1 MGYGRTSGVIRQ
13 IIRVFQDGTLAGLS
27 DREVLVRFVDDRDE
41 AAFEALLS
49 RHGPMVLN
57 VCRQVLRDPD
67 DVEDAFQ
74 ATFLALACKASSLW
88 IGESL
93 GPWLYRVASRVA
105 ARARA
110 DRRRRGDREKCG
122 GPSPELLSEPDRR
135 DPPDGDDIPRI
146 VHEELGRLP
155 ERLRAPVVL
164 CHLEGMTHE
173 QAAGQLGC
181 PVGTIRSRL
190 ARARALLH
198 GRFARR
204 GIVTSAGALGT
215 ILATDAS
222 ASALP
227 MHLQSSLVRIAT
239 RLAAGTA
246 STQGGWGPSARVV
259 ALLEGVLNVWRV
271 KKLVGFAA
279 AMAMVGAIAM
289 IGGPSILPASGQTHE
304 GAGPRPVSQ
313 PPHPALQG
321 GGEAHPEWIVKTYYV
336 GDLLLSPGPDNRP
349 PGDGG
354 DEGSRR
360 WVDMTP
366 LVDLITST
374 AAKGTWIVN
383 DGNGEEIRTGG
394 VGIELAPAS
403 DRSARVGRITPFFLS
418 ISLIIR
424 HTAEGHE
431 EVADLLRK
439 LRRLVNP
446 PGTIEEEERLTSS
459 SDTKPSPLAGYVT
472 RPDFVSRPAATP
484 KKGKAAGA
492 ASPDR
497 NARIRRLLDDLRQEV
512 EKLPGS
518 GD

>member
-1 MGYGRTSGVIRQ
+1 MVYGRTSGVIRQ
-13 IIRVFQDGTLAGLS
+13 IVRVFQDGTLAGLS
-27 DREVLVRFVDDRDE
+27 DREILGRFVDDRDE

-74 ATFLALACKASSLW
+74 GTFLALACKANSLW

-122 GPSPELLSEPDRR
+122 GPSPDFLSEPDCR
-135 DPPDGDDIPRI
+135 DSPDGDDIPRI

-181 PVGTIRSRL
+181 PIGTIRSRL

-198 GRFARR
+198 RRFARR
-204 GIVTSAGALGT
+204 GIVTSAGAFGT

-222 ASALP
+222 ASAVP
-227 MHLQSSLVRIAT
+227 QHLLSSLSRIAS
-239 RLAAGTA
+239 RLAAGTVP
-246 STQGGWGPSARVV
+246 TWVGWGPSARVV

-271 KKLVGFAA
+271 KKLVGFLTALA
-279 AMAMVGAIAM
+279 VVGTIAM
-289 IGGPSILPASGQTHE
+289 IGGSSIFPASGQTQE
-304 GAGPRPVSQ
+304 DAGLRPVSERV
-313 PPHPALQG
+313 HPSLTG
-321 GGEAHPEWIVKTYYV
+321 GGEANPELIVKTYYV
-336 GDLLLSPGPDNRP
+336 GDLLLSSRPHNRQPGE
-349 PGDGG
+349 GG

-374 AAKGTWIVN
+374 AAKGTWTVHDANGAEILTRG
-383 DGNGEEIRTGG
+383 DGIGRT
-394 VGIELAPAS
+394 PAS
-403 DRSARVGRITPFFLS
+403 GRSARVGHITPFFLS

-424 HTAEGHE
+424 QTAEGHD

-439 LRRLVNP
+439 LRRIVEP
-446 PGTIEEEERLTSS
+446 PGMIEEEERLTSS
-459 SDTKPSPLAGYVT
+459 GGTKPSPLAGYVT
-472 RPDFVSRPAATP
+472 RPHFVSRPAATP
-484 KKGKAAGA
+484 RKGKPAGS